1 MAVRKRQNFEL
12 FFRRWSVASPLAL
25 PPLIGE
31 RAGVRTVVLPKE
43 ILFEIDLVPGTWYLG
58 KDLRLENHHTSPAV
72 LNDEADSDRRS
83 RTKRRGSVLRVD
95 CTQWRAQC
103 FRRR

>member
-1 MAVRKRQNFEL
+1 M
-12 FFRRWSVASPLAL
+12 ASPLAL

-58 KDLRLENHHTSPAV
+58 KDLRLENHHIGIRKSTHKDIKDDDAE
-72 LNDEADSDRRS
+72 DAEE
-83 RTKRRGSVLRVD
+83 
-95 CTQWRAQC
+95 
-103 FRRR
+103 